1 MTHKPEPPDRERQ
14 MAEFAVGHDGLAYH
28 YNGYRY
34 DRLKDAVSYAFLT
47 RARPGPREPGGPH
60 PQSAAVAAPSDA
72 DRALMAS
79 LAIEF
84 DAGAYRFGNYR
95 YDRLADA
102 VNYARSAGKRQ
113 QDVLPLLA

>member
-1 MTHKPEPPDRERQ
+1 
-14 MAEFAVGHDGLAYH
+14 
-28 YNGYRY
+28 
-34 DRLKDAVSYAFLT
+34 
-47 RARPGPREPGGPH
+47 
-60 PQSAAVAAPSDA
+60 
-72 DRALMAS
+72 MAS

-113 QDVLPLLA
+113 QDVLPLLAPDQQDGSALHRRWLTL